1 MSVSTPLMAGDPFDR
16 TDVLPRADGVASW
29 VIAAKRWLCSERGP
43 VHIFAIVWAAGVLVP
58 VIISVLFSLLR
69 ARGLHIQWVLSLH
82 AYQDIIDSG
91 RWQVVVRTLTAAGV
105 VTAICLV
112 TGFPFAL
119 WLAKRA
125 KSEKLI
131 QFVWMCLTVPF
142 FLDPSART
150 QVWLGV
156 LGSTG
161 LINAALMKVH
171 LIDAPIEWLLF
182 SDFSVYLGLIGP
194 YFPNMVMP
202 IYLAILLIDND
213 LIHASADLGATPATT
228 LRNIV
233 IPLAMP
239 GIIAGIIFTFVPVM
253 GDSIVPTILG
263 GGKKEYLADSVMSL
277 STAMNYAGA
286 AAFATIILTLTA
298 VLLGLFLLFRQR
310 ASLSRLVADR
320 GVAT

>member
-1 MSVSTPLMAGDPFDR
+1 M
-16 TDVLPRADGVASW
+16 
-29 VIAAKRWLCSERGP
+29 IAASHSHSQSAIGTARSTRWAVAARSWFVSERGP
-43 VHIFAIVWAAGVLVP
+43 VHIFAIVWAIGVLVP
-58 VIISVLFSLLR
+58 VIISVFFSLLK
-69 ARGLHIQWVLSLH
+69 ARGLHIEWVVSLH
-82 AYQDIIDSG
+82 AYRDIIESG
-91 RWQVVVRTLTAAGV
+91 RWEVVVRTLTAAAS
-105 VTAICLV
+105 VTVICLAV
-112 TGFPFAL
+112 GFPFAL

-125 KSEKLI
+125 RSEKLI
-131 QFVWMCLTVPF
+131 QFVWMALTVPF

-150 QVWLGV
+150 LVWRTV

-161 LINAALMKVH
+161 LINAGLMKLH
-171 LIDAPIEWLLF
+171 LIDAPLQWLLF

-213 LIHASADLGATPATT
+213 LIQASADLGATPATT
-228 LRNIV
+228 LRNII

-253 GDSIVPTILG
+253 GDSIVPSILG

-298 VLLGLFLLFRQR
+298 LLLGLFLLFRNR
-310 ASLSRLVADR
+310 ISLSRT
-320 GVAT
+320 GSPT

>member
-1 MSVSTPLMAGDPFDR
+1 M
-16 TDVLPRADGVASW
+16 
-29 VIAAKRWLCSERGP
+29 IAASHSHSQNTSGTARSMRWAVAARSWFVSERGP
-43 VHIFAIVWAAGVLVP
+43 VHIFAIAWAIGVLVP
-58 VIISVLFSLLR
+58 VVISVFFSLLK
-69 ARGLHIQWVLSLH
+69 ARGLHIEWAVSLH
-82 AYQDIIDSG
+82 AYRDIIESG
-91 RWQVVVRTLTAAGV
+91 RWEVVVRTLTAAAF

-112 TGFPFAL
+112 VGFPFAL

-125 KSEKLI
+125 RSEKLI
-131 QFVWMCLTVPF
+131 QFVWMALTVPF

-150 QVWLGV
+150 LVWRTV

-161 LINAALMKVH
+161 LINAGLMKFH
-171 LIDAPIEWLLF
+171 LIDAPLQWLLF
-182 SDFSVYLGLIGP
+182 SDFSIYLGLIGP

-213 LIHASADLGATPATT
+213 LIQASADLGATPATT
-228 LRNIV
+228 LRNII

-253 GDSIVPTILG
+253 GDSIVPNILG

-298 VLLGLFLLFRQR
+298 LLLGLFLLFRNR
-310 ASLSRLVADR
+310 ISLSRAGSL
-320 GVAT
+320 T

>member
-1 MSVSTPLMAGDPFDR
+1 MTTAPLGQNGSALRAARFARCAAAGR
-16 TDVLPRADGVASW
+16 SW
-29 VIAAKRWLCSERGP
+29 LVSERGP
-43 VHIFAIVWAAGVLVP
+43 VHIFAIVWAIGVLVP
-58 VIISVLFSLLR
+58 LVISVFFSLLT
-69 ARGLHIQWVLSLH
+69 AHGLRIQWVVSLH
-82 AYQDIIDSG
+82 AYRDIVESG
-91 RWQVVVRTLTAAGV
+91 RWEVVVRTLIAAAS
-105 VTAICLV
+105 VTVICLAV
-112 TGFPFAL
+112 GFPFAL

-125 KSEKLI
+125 RSEKLI
-131 QFVWMCLTVPF
+131 QFVWMALTVPF

-150 QVWLGV
+150 LVWRGI

-161 LINAALMKVH
+161 LINAGLIKLH
-171 LIDAPIEWLLF
+171 LIDTPLEWLLF

-213 LIHASADLGATPATT
+213 LIQASTDLGATPATT
-228 LRNIV
+228 LRNII

-253 GDSIVPTILG
+253 GDSIVPSILG

-277 STAMNYAGA
+277 STAMNYSGA

-298 VLLGLFLLFRQR
+298 LLLGLFLLFRNRVSFAR
-310 ASLSRLVADR
+310 AGDQA
-320 GVAT
+320 

>member
-1 MSVSTPLMAGDPFDR
+1 MTA
-16 TDVLPRADGVASW
+16 ASLSQNESSFGSARLARW
-29 VIAAKRWLCSERGP
+29 VVVKSWLVSERGP
-43 VHIFAIVWAAGVLVP
+43 VHVFAIVWAIGVLVP
-58 VIISVLFSLLR
+58 VVISVFFSLLK
-69 ARGLHIQWVLSLH
+69 ARGLHIQWNLSLH
-82 AYQDIIDSG
+82 AYRDIIESG
-91 RWQVVVRTLTAAGV
+91 RWEVVVRTLTAAAS
-105 VTAICLV
+105 VTAICLAV
-112 TGFPFAL
+112 GFPFAL

-125 KSEKLI
+125 RSEKLI
-131 QFVWMCLTVPF
+131 QFVWMALTVPF

-150 QVWLGV
+150 LVWRGV

-161 LINAALMKVH
+161 LINDGLMRLH

-182 SDFSVYLGLIGP
+182 SDFSIYLGLIGP

-213 LIHASADLGATPATT
+213 LIQASADLGATPAAT

-239 GIIAGIIFTFVPVM
+239 GIVAGIIFTFVPVM
-253 GDSIVPTILG
+253 GDSIVPSILG

-286 AAFATIILTLTA
+286 AAFATIILALTA
-298 VLLGLFLLFRQR
+298 LLLGMFLLLRNR
-310 ASLSRLVADR
+310 VSLARLGGTA
-320 GVAT
+320 

>member
-1 MSVSTPLMAGDPFDR
+1 MT
-16 TDVLPRADGVASW
+16 VLPPDRLKEMPRFGGSARWPA
-29 VIAAKRWLCSERGP
+29 AAKAWLMSERGP
-43 VHIFAIVWAAGVLVP
+43 VHIFAIVWALGVLVP
-58 VIISVLFSLLR
+58 VLISVVFSLLR
-69 ARGLHIQWVLSLH
+69 AKGLHVQWTVSLH
-82 AYQDIIDSG
+82 AYRDIIESG
-91 RWQVVVRTLTAAGV
+91 RWEVVVRTLTAAGF
-105 VTAICLV
+105 VTLVCLIV
-112 TGFPFAL
+112 GFPFAL

-125 KSEKLI
+125 RSAKLI
-131 QFVWMCLTVPF
+131 QFVWMALTVPF

-150 QVWLGV
+150 LVWRGV

-161 LINAALMKVH
+161 LINAGLMRLH

-213 LIHASADLGATPATT
+213 LIQASADLGATPAAT

-239 GIIAGIIFTFVPVM
+239 GIIAGVIFTFVPVM
-253 GDSIVPTILG
+253 GDSIVPNILG

-277 STAMNYAGA
+277 STAMNYSGA

-298 VLLGLFLLFRQR
+298 LLLGLFLAFRGRLSMAR
-310 ASLSRLVADR
+310 AGASA
-320 GVAT
+320 

>member
-1 MSVSTPLMAGDPFDR
+1 MANGPDNR
-16 TDVLPRADGVASW
+16 TDSAP
-29 VIAAKRWLCSERGP
+29 AAARRWIGAGKGWLLSERGP
-43 VHIFAIVWAAGVLVP
+43 VHLFAAIWGLGVLVP
-58 VIISVLFSLLR
+58 VLISVIFSLLS
-69 ARGLHIQWVLSLH
+69 AHGLHIQWTLSLH
-82 AYQDIIDSG
+82 AYRDIIESG
-91 RWQVVVRTLTAAGV
+91 RWEVVVRTLTAAAA

-112 TGFPFAL
+112 VGFPFAL

-125 KSEKLI
+125 RSEKLI
-131 QFVWMCLTVPF
+131 QFVWMALTVPF

-150 QVWLGV
+150 LVWRGV

-161 LINAALMKVH
+161 LINAGLMKLR

-182 SDFSVYLGLIGP
+182 SDFSIYLGLIGP

-213 LIHASADLGATPATT
+213 LIQASADLGATPAGT

-253 GDSIVPTILG
+253 GDSIVPNILG

-277 STAMNYAGA
+277 STAMNYSGA
-286 AAFATIILTLTA
+286 AAFATIILTLTGL
-298 VLLGLFLLFRQR
+298 LLGLFLLFRNR
-310 ASLSRLVADR
+310 ASLTRSGSRA
-320 GVAT
+320 

>member
-1 MSVSTPLMAGDPFDR
+1 MTSEFLERTRSTSQAGGFAR
-16 TDVLPRADGVASW
+16 HF
-29 VIAAKRWLCSERGP
+29 AAAREWLSSERAP
-43 VHIFAIVWAAGVLVP
+43 VYIFAFIWCLGVIVP
-58 VIISVLFSLLR
+58 VIISAVLSLLK
-69 ARGLHIQWVLSLH
+69 ARGLHIVWAVSLH
-82 AYQDIIDSG
+82 AYRDIVESG
-91 RWQVVVRTLTAAGV
+91 RWEVVVRTLTAAGI

-119 WLAKRA
+119 WLVKRA
-125 KSEKLI
+125 KSQKLT
-131 QFVWMCLTVPF
+131 QFVFMALTVPF

-150 QVWLGV
+150 LVWRGV

-161 LINAALMKVH
+161 LINAALMKLH

-182 SDFSVYLGLIGP
+182 SDFSVYLGLVGP

-202 IYLAILLIDND
+202 IYLAILLIDNE
-213 LIHASADLGATPATT
+213 LIQASADLGATPAAT

-239 GIIAGIIFTFVPVM
+239 GIIAGVIFTFVPVM

-263 GGKKEYLADSVMSL
+263 GGKKEYLADTVMSL

-286 AAFATIILTLTA
+286 AAFATIILMLTA
-298 VLLGLFLLFRQR
+298 VLAAVFLLFRQR
-310 ASLSRLVADR
+310 MTLARGIADR
-320 GVAT
+320 GITA

>member
-1 MSVSTPLMAGDPFDR
+1 MNAASHSHNPSAFEEARFTRWVAGAR
-16 TDVLPRADGVASW
+16 SW
-29 VIAAKRWLCSERGP
+29 FVSERSP
-43 VHIFAIVWAAGVLVP
+43 VHVFAIVWAIGVLVP
-58 VIISVLFSLLR
+58 VVISVFFSLLK
-69 ARGLHIQWVLSLH
+69 ARGLHIEWAVSLH
-82 AYQDIIDSG
+82 AYRDIIESG
-91 RWQVVVRTLTAAGV
+91 RWEVVVRTLTAAAS
-105 VTAICLV
+105 VTAICLAV
-112 TGFPFAL
+112 GFPFAL

-125 KSEKLI
+125 RSEKLI
-131 QFVWMCLTVPF
+131 QFVWMALTVPF

-150 QVWLGV
+150 LVWRTV

-161 LINAALMKVH
+161 LINAGLMKLH
-171 LIDAPIEWLLF
+171 LTDAPLQWLLF
-182 SDFSVYLGLIGP
+182 SDFSIYLGLIGP

-213 LIHASADLGATPATT
+213 LIQASADLGATPATT
-228 LRNIV
+228 LRNII

-253 GDSIVPTILG
+253 GDSIVPNILG

-298 VLLGLFLLFRQR
+298 LLLGLFLLFRNR
-310 ASLSRLVADR
+310 ISLSRV
-320 GVAT
+320 GSPT